1 MRPSQSSQILFSPV
15 SGRILPLSDLPDPAF
30 AEGMLGDG
38 VALDPADGRFY
49 SPCSGKVVG
58 VADTLHA
65 YNILADDG
73 PELLLHIG
81 IDTVELKGRGFTPH
95 VKEGDPVEVG
105 DLLAEVDLALLREG
119 GYSTLTPLIITNP
132 EAVDK
137 LDKLQ
142 GQVEGGKDAV
152 IQYQVRKEKV

>member
-1 MRPSQSSQILFSPV
+1 MRLSQSSLVLFSPV
-15 SGRILPLSDLPDPAF
+15 SGRLLPLADLPDPAF

-38 VALDPADGRFY
+38 VAIEPAEGRFY
-49 SPCSGKVVG
+49 SPCSGKIVG

-73 PELLLHIG
+73 LELLLHIG
-81 IDTVELKGRGFTPH
+81 IDTVELQGKGFAPK
-95 VKEGDPVEVG
+95 VKEGDRVKAG
-105 DLLAEVDLALLREG
+105 DLLAEVDLALLRES
-119 GYSTLTPLIITNP
+119 GYSTLTPLIVTNP

-152 IQYQVRKEKV
+152 LQYQIRKEKV